1 MSPIDPVRLEVI
13 RNALVAAAEEMSIT
27 IWRTSRSTVVREI
40 LDFSTAV
47 FDAQGRNIAQS
58 ARIPVHLNSM
68 SDCLK
73 TILEQYIPLESW
85 NEGDVIVTN
94 DPYAGGQHLP
104 DIQTFRP
111 VFVDG
116 ERVGIVGTLC
126 HHVDVGGGAAG
137 SYYAAATEI
146 FHEGIRIP
154 PLRLVDKGMLNTGVF
169 EMLLY
174 NVRQPDET
182 RGDLNAQIAALGIG
196 ARAVA
201 RIAKKYGSANLSAA
215 MSAILDGSERMM
227 RAAIAALPDG
237 TASFV
242 ETVDDDGQSDTPIRL
257 EITITKKG
265 DTIALD
271 FAGSSPQVRGPV
283 NNTPAMT
290 CSAVY
295 YALLA
300 ALGSDIPANSGCYR
314 PVSVNLPKGSVVNAQ
329 FPAPVVGRMVV
340 NHRIATCV
348 FGALAQ
354 IAPERI
360 PAAYYAISYVYAV
373 SLVQPNAKRQVYFDI
388 EVGGW
393 GGHAGGDGASALSCG
408 LHNNTNAPIEMV
420 EAKYPVVFT
429 RYGLLPDS
437 GGAGTHRGGLGLV
450 REFRLEAAEGSL
462 STNFERFR
470 FPPYGIKGGEPG
482 SLSST
487 TVTHADGTTE
497 SLNSKVSGIPLSA
510 GDLVTIKTS
519 GGGGFGDPKGRDR
532 AKLAEDLAEGL
543 VTPEAARTLYGAP
556 DLAAAAATIK
566 TCGSKAPA
574 RAKTGVAA

>member
-1 MSPIDPVRLEVI
+1 MSDRQQGIDPIRLEVI
-13 RNALVAAAEEMSIT
+13 RNALVAASEEMSIT

-47 FDAQGRNIAQS
+47 FDANGNNIAQS

-68 SDCLK
+68 SDCLR
-73 TILEQYIPLESW
+73 TILDRFIPLEQW
-85 NEGDVIVTN
+85 QDGDVIVTN
-94 DPYAGGQHLP
+94 DPYSGGQHLP

-116 ERVGIVGTLC
+116 KRVAIVGTLC

-137 SYYAAATEI
+137 SYYAAATEV

-154 PLRLVDKGMLNTGVF
+154 PLRLVDKGVLNSGVF
-169 EMLLY
+169 EMLLH

-196 ARAVA
+196 ERAVA
-201 RIAKKYGSANLSAA
+201 RMARKYGSESLEAA
-215 MSAILDGSERMM
+215 MGAILDGSEAMM
-227 RAAIAALPDG
+227 RAALKALPDG
-237 TASFV
+237 EASFV
-242 ETVDDDGQSDTPIRL
+242 ELVDDDGQSDDPITL
-257 EITITKKG
+257 SVKITKRG

-300 ALGSDIPANSGCYR
+300 ALGGDIPANSGCYR
-314 PVSVNLPKGSVVNAQ
+314 PVTVELPEGSVVNAV
-329 FPAPVVGRMVV
+329 FPAPVAGRMVV
-340 NHRIATCV
+340 NHRIATAV
-348 FGALAQ
+348 FGALAGIMPQ
-354 IAPERI
+354 RI
-360 PAAYYAISYVYAV
+360 PAAYYAISYVYA
-373 SLVQPNAKRQVYFDI
+373 LQTTNRQGKRQVYFDI

-420 EAKYPVVFT
+420 EAKYPVTFT
-429 RYGLLPDS
+429 RYGLIPDS
-437 GGAGTHRGGLGLV
+437 GGAGQFRGGLGLV
-450 REFRLEAAEGSL
+450 REWRLDAAEGSL

-470 FPPYGIKGGEPG
+470 HAPYGIKGGAPG
-482 SLSST
+482 SLSRT
-487 TVTHADGTTE
+487 TVTHPDGSTV
-497 SLNSKVSGIPLSA
+497 SLRSKVSGIPLTR
-510 GDLVTIKTS
+510 GDVVTIETS
-519 GGGGFGDPKGRDR
+519 GGGGYGDPAARDPQR
-532 AKLAEDLAEGL
+532 LARDLAEGL
-543 VTPEAARTLYGAP
+543 VTPDGAASLYGRSEKEI
-556 DLAAAAATIK
+556 AA
-566 TCGSKAPA
+566 
-574 RAKTGVAA
+574 

>member
-1 MSPIDPVRLEVI
+1 MTAIDPVRLEVI

-47 FDAQGRNIAQS
+47 FDAEGRNIAQS

-73 TILEQYIPLESW
+73 RVLEDYIPLDQW
-85 NEGDVIVTN
+85 AEGDVIVTN

-116 ERVGIVGTLC
+116 VRVAIVGTLC

-154 PLRLVDKGMLNTGVF
+154 PLRLVEKGVLNTGVF

-174 NVRQPDET
+174 NVRQAEET

-196 ARAVA
+196 ARAVS
-201 RIAKKYGSANLSAA
+201 RIARKYGNATLSAA

-227 RAAIAALPDG
+227 RAAIRALPDG
-237 TASFV
+237 VSSFV
-242 ETVDDDGQSDTPIRL
+242 ETVDDDGQSDTPIRI
-257 EITITKKG
+257 EVTITKSS

-271 FAGSSPQVRGPV
+271 FSGSSPQVRGPV

-314 PVSVNLPKGSVVNAQ
+314 PVSVNLPKGSIVNAQ
-329 FPAPVVGRMVV
+329 FPAPVAGRMVV

-354 IAPERI
+354 IMPERI

-373 SLVQPNAKRQVYFDI
+373 SIVRPDAKRQVYFDI

-429 RYGLLPDS
+429 RYGLIPDS
-437 GGAGTHRGGLGLV
+437 GGAGAHRGGLGLV
-450 REFRLEAAEGSL
+450 REFRLEAPEGAL

-470 FPPYGIKGGEPG
+470 FAPYGIKGGQPG
-482 SLSST
+482 SLSRT
-487 TVTHADGTTE
+487 TVTRADGGRQ
-497 SLNSKVSGIPLSA
+497 SLNSKVSGVALGF
-510 GDLVTIKTS
+510 GDTVTIETS
-519 GGGGFGDPKGRDR
+519 GGGGFGDPLHRDPAR
-532 AKLAEDLAEGL
+532 LAEDMAEGL
-543 VTPEAARTLYGAP
+543 VTEGAARTLYG
-556 DLAAAAATIK
+556 LGAAKGEAA
-566 TCGSKAPA
+566 
-574 RAKTGVAA
+574 

>member
-1 MSPIDPVRLEVI
+1 MSDLQHGIDPIRLEVI

-47 FDAQGRNIAQS
+47 FDAQGNNIAQS

-68 SDCLK
+68 SDCLR
-73 TILEQYIPLESW
+73 TILDRFIPLEHW
-85 NEGDVIVTN
+85 NDGDVIVTN
-94 DPYAGGQHLP
+94 DPYSGGQHLP

-116 ERVGIVGTLC
+116 RRVAIVGTLC

-137 SYYAAATEI
+137 SYYAGATEI

-154 PLRLVDKGMLNTGVF
+154 PLRLVDKGVLNSGVF
-169 EMLLY
+169 EMLLH

-196 ARAVA
+196 ERAVA
-201 RIAKKYGSANLSAA
+201 RMAKKYGSDPLAAA
-215 MSAILDGSERMM
+215 MAAILDGSERMM
-227 RAAIAALPDG
+227 RAALKALPDG
-237 TASFV
+237 EACFV
-242 ETVDDDGQSDTPIRL
+242 ELVDDDGQSDEPIRL
-257 EITITKKG
+257 QVKITKTG
-265 DTIALD
+265 ETIGLD

-300 ALGSDIPANSGCYR
+300 ALGGDIPANSGCYR
-314 PVSVNLPKGSVVNAQ
+314 AVTVTLPEGSVVNAA
-329 FPAPVVGRMVV
+329 FPAPVAGRMVV
-340 NHRIATCV
+340 NHRIATAV

-354 IAPERI
+354 IVPERI
-360 PAAYYAISYVYAV
+360 PAAYYAISYVYA
-373 SLVQPNAKRQVYFDI
+373 LQTTNPAGKRQVYFDI

-393 GGHAGGDGASALSCG
+393 GGHAKGDGASALSCG

-420 EAKYPVVFT
+420 EAKYPVTFT
-429 RYGLLPDS
+429 KYGLIPDS
-437 GGAGTHRGGLGLV
+437 GGAGQFRGGLGLV
-450 REFRLEAAEGSL
+450 REWRLDAAEGTL

-470 FPPYGIKGGEPG
+470 HAPYGIQGGEPG
-482 SLSST
+482 SLSRT
-487 TVTHADGTTE
+487 TVTRTDGSQL
-497 SLNSKVSGIPLSA
+497 SLRSKVSGIPLTA
-510 GDLVTIKTS
+510 GDIVTIETS
-519 GGGGFGDPKGRDR
+519 GGGGFGDPRKRDPQR
-532 AKLAEDLAEGL
+532 LAKDLADGM
-543 VTPEAARTLYGAP
+543 VSPQQAASLYGAEIKKG
-556 DLAAAAATIK
+556 AAA
-566 TCGSKAPA
+566 
-574 RAKTGVAA
+574 

>member
-1 MSPIDPVRLEVI
+1 MTDRQPGIDPIRLEVI
-13 RNALVAAAEEMSIT
+13 RNALVAASEEMSIT

-47 FDAQGRNIAQS
+47 FDANGNNIAQS

-68 SDCLK
+68 SDCLR
-73 TILEQYIPLESW
+73 TILDRFIPLEQW
-85 NEGDVIVTN
+85 QDGDVIVTN
-94 DPYAGGQHLP
+94 DPYSGGQHLP

-116 ERVGIVGTLC
+116 KRVAIVGTLC

-137 SYYAAATEI
+137 SYYAAATEV

-154 PLRLVDKGMLNTGVF
+154 PLRLVDKGVLNSGVF
-169 EMLLY
+169 EMLLH

-196 ARAVA
+196 ERAVA
-201 RIAKKYGSANLSAA
+201 RMARKYGSDSLEAA
-215 MSAILDGSERMM
+215 MAAILDGSEAMM
-227 RAAIAALPDG
+227 RAALKALPDG
-237 TASFV
+237 EASFL
-242 ETVDDDGQSDTPIRL
+242 ELVDDDGQSDDPITL
-257 EITITKKG
+257 SVKITKSG

-300 ALGSDIPANSGCYR
+300 ALGGDIPANSGCYR
-314 PVSVNLPKGSVVNAQ
+314 PVTVALPEGSVVNAV
-329 FPAPVVGRMVV
+329 FPAPVAGRMVV
-340 NHRIATCV
+340 NHRIATAV
-348 FGALAQ
+348 FGALAGIMPQ
-354 IAPERI
+354 RI
-360 PAAYYAISYVYAV
+360 PAAYYAISYVYA
-373 SLVQPNAKRQVYFDI
+373 LQTTNPQGKRQVYFDI

-420 EAKYPVVFT
+420 EAKYPVTFT
-429 RYGLLPDS
+429 KYGLIPDS
-437 GGAGTHRGGLGLV
+437 GGAGQFRGGLGLV
-450 REFRLEAAEGSL
+450 REWRLDAAEGSL

-470 FPPYGIKGGEPG
+470 HAPYGIKGGAEG
-482 SLSST
+482 SLSRT
-487 TVTHADGTTE
+487 TVTHPDGSKA
-497 SLNSKVSGIPLSA
+497 SLRSKVSGVPLKR
-510 GDLVTIKTS
+510 GDIVTIETS
-519 GGGGFGDPKGRDR
+519 GGGGYGDPGARDPQR
-532 AKLAEDLAEGL
+532 LARDLAEGL
-543 VTPEAARTLYGAP
+543 VTPQAATSLYGR
-556 DLAAAAATIK
+556 DEKEIAA
-566 TCGSKAPA
+566 
-574 RAKTGVAA
+574 

>member
-1 MSPIDPVRLEVI
+1 MTSIDPVRLEVI
-13 RNALVAAAEEMSIT
+13 RNALVAASEEMSLT

-47 FDAQGRNIAQS
+47 FDAEGRNIAQS

-73 TILEQYIPLESW
+73 RILEAHIPLEAWS
-85 NEGDVIVTN
+85 EGDVIVTN

-116 ERVGIVGTLC
+116 KRVAIVGTLC

-154 PLRLVDKGMLNTGVF
+154 PLRLVEKGTLNTGVF

-174 NVRQPDET
+174 NVRQAEET

-196 ARAVA
+196 AKAVA
-201 RIAKKYGSANLSAA
+201 RIARKYGSETLSAA

-242 ETVDDDGQSDTPIRL
+242 ETVDDDGQSEEPIRL
-257 EITITKKG
+257 EVTITKAG
-265 DTIALD
+265 DSITLD
-271 FAGSSPQVRGPV
+271 FTGSSPQVRGPV

-314 PVSVNLPKGSVVNAQ
+314 PVSVVLPEGSVVNAQ
-329 FPAPVVGRMVV
+329 FPAPVAGRMVV
-340 NHRIATCV
+340 NHRIATAV

-373 SLVQPNAKRQVYFDI
+373 SLVRPNTKRQVYFDI

-437 GGAGTHRGGLGLV
+437 GGAGENRGGLGLV
-450 REFRLEAAEGSL
+450 REFRLEAPEGSL

-470 FPPYGIKGGEPG
+470 FPPYGIKGGKPG

-487 TVTHADGTTE
+487 TVTRADGSAV
-497 SLNSKVSGIPLSA
+497 SLNSKVSGIPLQA
-510 GDLVTIKTS
+510 GDTVTIKTS
-519 GGGGFGDPKGRDR
+519 GGGGFGNPADRDPAR
-532 AKLAEDLAEGL
+532 LAEDIAEGL
-543 VTPEAARTLYGAP
+543 VTEEAARTLYGYASEAEKGE
-556 DLAAAAATIK
+556 AA
-566 TCGSKAPA
+566 
-574 RAKTGVAA
+574 

>member
-1 MSPIDPVRLEVI
+1 MTSIDPVRLEVI
-13 RNALVAAAEEMSIT
+13 RNALVAASEEMSLT

-47 FDAQGRNIAQS
+47 FDAEGRNIAQS

-73 TILEQYIPLESW
+73 RILEKHIPLESW

-116 ERVGIVGTLC
+116 RRVAIVGTLC

-154 PLRLVDKGMLNTGVF
+154 PLRLVEKGTLNTGVF

-174 NVRQPDET
+174 NVRQADET

-196 ARAVA
+196 AKAVA
-201 RIAKKYGSANLSAA
+201 RIARKYGSELLSAA

-242 ETVDDDGQSDTPIRL
+242 ETVDDDGQSEEPIRL
-257 EITITKKG
+257 QVTITKAG
-265 DTIALD
+265 DAITLD

-314 PVSVNLPKGSVVNAQ
+314 PVTVALPEGSVVNAQ
-329 FPAPVVGRMVV
+329 FPAPVAGRMVV
-340 NHRIATCV
+340 NHRIATAV

-373 SLVQPNAKRQVYFDI
+373 ALVRPDAKRQVYFDI

-437 GGAGTHRGGLGLV
+437 GGAGENRGGLGLV
-450 REFRLEAAEGSL
+450 REFRLEAPEGSL

-470 FPPYGIKGGEPG
+470 FPPYGIKGGQPG

-487 TVTHADGTTE
+487 TVTRADGTIV
-497 SLNSKVSGIPLSA
+497 SLNSKVSGIPLKA
-510 GDLVTIKTS
+510 GDTVTIKTS
-519 GGGGFGDPKGRDR
+519 GGGGYGDPADRDPAR
-532 AKLAEDLAEGL
+532 LAEDLAEGL
-543 VTPEAARTLYGAP
+543 VTEGAARTLYGRGNEAEKGE
-556 DLAAAAATIK
+556 AA
-566 TCGSKAPA
+566 
-574 RAKTGVAA
+574 